1 LTFSDDGNELL
12 VNMGGEQIYLF
23 DINDPNSSKQ
33 IFGSS
38 WKSLG
43 NVMSSLLLYMHVN
56 KN

>member
-23 DINDPNSSKQ
+23 DINDSNSSKK

-38 WKSLG
+38 WKSSG
-43 NVMSSLLLYMHVN
+43 
-56 KN
+56 K